1 MILPLETA
9 YDRLMCGR
17 FSMAVDLSAVLR
29 RFLVTRAP
37 QSVPPL
43 YNIAPTHQAPVI
55 LNEDGRVLELL
66 RWGLI
71 PSWSKDP
78 AIGYKMI
85 NARAETLT
93 EKASFK
99 RPFQRQ
105 RCLVPADGFYEWK
118 FTRTAQGK
126 IPIRIRL
133 KSQAP
138 FAMAGLWDRW
148 KDPHGKEIK
157 SFTIITTEANE
168 ALQPIHDRMPVIL
181 RPEGEEAWLDPKA
194 EAKHL
199 VAALRP
205 YPEEE
210 LEAYAVSKLIND
222 PTVNRPD
229 CIAPAVPP
237 KGPTL
242 FDG

>member
-1 MILPLETA
+1 
-9 YDRLMCGR
+9 
-17 FSMAVDLSAVLR
+17 MAVDLSTVLR

-37 QSVPPL
+37 NALPPL

-55 LNEDGRVLELL
+55 LNEEGRALELF

-71 PSWSKDP
+71 PAWAKDP
-78 AIGYKMI
+78 AIGNTLI
-85 NARAETLT
+85 NARAETVT

-126 IPIRIRL
+126 IPMRIRL

-148 KDPHGKEIK
+148 KDPSGKEIR

-168 ALQPIHDRMPVIL
+168 ALQPIHGRMPVML
-181 RPEGEEAWLDPKA
+181 RPEGEEVWLDPKA
-194 EAKHL
+194 QTKHL
-199 VAALRP
+199 VAALAP

-222 PTVNRPD
+222 PAANHPD
-229 CIAPAVPP
+229 CLAPASPP
-237 KGPTL
+237 KAPTL
-242 FDG
+242 FDAG